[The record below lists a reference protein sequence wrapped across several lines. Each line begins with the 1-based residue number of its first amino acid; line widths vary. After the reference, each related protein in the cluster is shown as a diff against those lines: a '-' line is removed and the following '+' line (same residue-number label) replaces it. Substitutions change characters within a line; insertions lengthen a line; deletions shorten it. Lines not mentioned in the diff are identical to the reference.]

1 MSYFFLF
8 HFLFFPL
15 KKNNKKK
22 KIKKREGVLSTVKP
36 NRQAGR
42 ERYGDVVKKGFGGGH
57 FATM

>member
-1 MSYFFLF
+1 MSSFFLF

-15 KKNNKKK
+15 KKIIRKKL
-22 KIKKREGVLSTVKP
+22 KKREGVLSTVEP